1 MGPFILVTIL
11 SCSQLIAI
19 VNRLKQVAGL
29 STQQHT
35 EIMNELQK
43 VVPSCPVKIVPDK
56 KNVTK
61 N

>member
-1 MGPFILVTIL
+1 MGPFILATIL
-11 SCSQLIAI
+11 SCSQLVTII
-19 VNRLKQVAGL
+19 NRLKQVAML
-29 STQQHT
+29 SPKQHM
-35 EIMNELQK
+35 EIITELQK